1 MAVRKYTVLV
11 YPKDDDWQI
20 VDVEAQTELQAA
32 VKSVNTV
39 MGYDVYSEDDVPFSS
54 VDELNDAVTDL
65 GITRVGD
72 ILLKG

>member
-1 MAVRKYTVLV
+1 MSKYTVLV

-20 VDVEAQTELQAA
+20 VDVEAQTKLQAA
-32 VKSVNTV
+32 VKSVNMV
-39 MGYDVYSEDDVPFSS
+39 MGYDVYSEEDVPFSS